1 MRRGWEPA
9 DPPQRPVLFMN
20 PRSGGGKAA
29 RADLGRRARDRGID
43 VIVLRPDDNFV
54 ALVGEAIGGGADAL
68 GVAGG
73 DGSLA
78 VVAAA
83 AVEHGLP
90 LICVP
95 AGTRN
100 HFALDLGVDRDDLVG
115 SLEAFPEGV
124 ERVIDVAE
132 VNGRLFLNNVSLGI
146 YGDAVQHPAYRG
158 AKAQTL
164 LQTARPGAWP
174 Q

>member
-20 PRSGGGKAA
+20 PKSGGGKAA
-29 RADLGRRARDRGID
+29 RADLAKRARDRGID

-54 ALVGEAIGGGADAL
+54 ALVGEAVDGGADAL

-83 AVEHGLP
+83 AVAHGLP
-90 LICVP
+90 FICVP

-100 HFALDLGVDRDDLVG
+100 HFALDLGVDRHDLRRLARCVHRRRRALG
-115 SLEAFPEGV
+115 STW
-124 ERVIDVAE
+124 R
-132 VNGRLFLNNVSLGI
+132 R
-146 YGDAVQHPAYRG
+146 
-158 AKAQTL
+158 
-164 LQTARPGAWP
+164 
-174 Q
+174 